1 MSNESKN
8 KSQAYCIT
16 KVYLAYHNN
25 DLPMGRKSFC
35 ESIIIDDN
43 IFLKEAKSHAHTHR
57 SIPFQGPGDFQW
69 HQDHR
74 GFLGGFSDPSKKKK
88 KDKNFNCVAEHT
100 YKNRR
105 RYFPALKYIKH
116 IF

>member
-25 DLPMGRKSFC
+25 HLPVGRKSFC
-35 ESIIIDDN
+35 ESIIIDNN

-88 KDKNFNCVAEHT
+88 IRILTVLQNIPIKIDIT
-100 YKNRR
+100 
-105 RYFPALKYIKH
+105 ALKIETCLL
-116 IF
+116 